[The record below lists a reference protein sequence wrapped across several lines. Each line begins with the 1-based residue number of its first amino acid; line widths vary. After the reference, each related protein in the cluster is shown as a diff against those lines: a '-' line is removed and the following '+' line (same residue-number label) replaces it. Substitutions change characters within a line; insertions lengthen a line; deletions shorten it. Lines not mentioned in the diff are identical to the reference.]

1 MLKWGNGSAEIYR
14 SCIFHI
20 RLQPNVRLWKT
31 SDRSFK
37 QASQSYASVEIGSYC
52 DQWLLPR
59 CWNEAMDGL
68 HTTMICLFLAEVGK
82 RCPPSNSVKARCHKS
97 RPTAA
102 PDGAP
107 CHSEKK
113 RKIKNLFMSFCTI
126 FSYVT
131 LGWYHDNLL
140 MKIK

>member
-1 MLKWGNGSAEIYR
+1 MTPSKMLKWGNGSAEIYR

-20 RLQPNVRLWKT
+20 RLRLQPNVRLRKT

-37 QASQSYASVEIGSYC
+37 QESQNYASVKIGSYC

-59 CWNEAMDGL
+59 CWNEATDGL

-107 CHSEKK
+107 CHSVRKTKK
-113 RKIKNLFMSFCTI
+113 MNK
-126 FSYVT
+126 VT
-131 LGWYHDNLL
+131 SCLWECAT
-140 MKIK
+140 

>member
-1 MLKWGNGSAEIYR
+1 MTPSKMLKWGNGSAEIYR

-20 RLQPNVRLWKT
+20 RLWKT

-113 RKIKNLFMSFCTI
+113 EQIKSHFVTKIVQPHTVYLRVLTC
-126 FSYVT
+126 VT
-131 LGWYHDNLL
+131 N
-140 MKIK
+140 